1 MKSSM
6 ESAMFLL
13 TDCGLHL
20 EDDWVVF
27 AICVLVTMQRIF
39 TLQMN
44 GFYLV
49 FI

>member
-13 TDCGLHL
+13 TDCDLHVK
-20 EDDWVVF
+20 DGWVVF
-27 AICVLVTMQRIF
+27 AICILVTMQRIF
-39 TLQMN
+39 RLQMN
-44 GFYLV
+44 GFYLI